1 MNALHC
7 FVVVWMC
14 DVELVAKRKTT
25 KKEGASDIVQV
36 KDNHNKKDVA
46 IVMFG
51 SDVEASEVKVEVV
64 GKQRV
69 EEEAPGFGSRL
80 ISSVID
86 IEVKRGMSSRRGV
99 ELCFVVAKK
108 DIPTKE
114 EREGRGRPEG
124 GCHKVSFR

>member
-1 MNALHC
+1 MKNN
-7 FVVVWMC
+7 
-14 DVELVAKRKTT
+14 
-25 KKEGASDIVQV
+25 KKEGASNIVQV

-86 IEVKRGMSSRRGV
+86 IEVKRGVSSRRGV

-124 GCHKVSFR
+124 GCRKVSFHFVWIGIG

>member
-1 MNALHC
+1 M
-7 FVVVWMC
+7 
-14 DVELVAKRKTT
+14 
-25 KKEGASDIVQV
+25 QV

-64 GKQRV
+64 RKQRV

-86 IEVKRGMSSRRGV
+86 IEVKRGVSSRRGV

-108 DIPTKE
+108 DIPKKE

-124 GCHKVSFR
+124 GCRKVSFRFVSFGIGIG